1 MYFSLLLFLSFAKLF
16 TVEQLSTK
24 QIEGNA
30 E

>member
-1 MYFSLLLFLSFAKLF
+1 MYFSLLLLLMFAKLV

>member
-16 TVEQLSTK
+16 TVERLSTK

>member
-16 TVEQLSTK
+16 TVEQLFTK